1 MGIYWGVGMKVYGQR
16 SINISFRLLING
28 GEGVNRRGRWGFGP
42 HLIVG
47 SKGGFCKPLSFVQG
61 SLGRVLPVGQGAG
74 IAQEAH
80 VCHPVIPAAGNV
92 NCGTVLQVGAPHVA
106 VQADRAIAFRRGA

>member
-1 MGIYWGVGMKVYGQR
+1 MR
-16 SINISFRLLING
+16 
-28 GEGVNRRGRWGFGP
+28 GVNRRGRWGFSA
-42 HLIVG
+42 HFIVG
-47 SKGGFCKPLSFVQG
+47 SKWEFCKPLSFVQG